1 MLWLVDCLYRL
12 NYNNVNK
19 SCKSGMI
26 KKGGTMKHNLTNG
39 RKHYL
44 DNIRWITVVVVVIY
58 HVFYMYNGQDIVGV
72 LGKITDVKVQYWDIY
87 QYAVYPWFMF
97 LLFIVSGIS
106 ARLYLNGHGEK
117 DFIKSRTTKLLVP
130 STIGLLAFQFI
141 QGYFNTTLST
151 DAKAMLSSLPLIG
164 AYLILAV
171 SGIGVLWYIQVL
183 WVFSI
188 LLVPVRKI
196 EKDRLWTLGKKSGI
210 IAILLMTAL
219 VFGGAQ
225 ILNTPIICVYRFG
238 YYGVAFFLGYFVFS
252 HDEVIEVVKKWFLAL
267 LAVAVILGFAFCF
280 RYFGENYADAPI
292 NRNLL
297 FTSFGWFA
305 SMAFLGG
312 AAKYLD
318 YTNAFATFMSRHSF
332 GLYIFHYLGI
342 SVIAVF
348 IGTRHILPAALVYL
362 LSLISAFV
370 TSYILYELISRIP
383 FFRWA
388 VLGIKKEK

>member
-1 MLWLVDCLYRL
+1 MQK
-12 NYNNVNK
+12 YNNVNK
-19 SCKSGMI
+19 SCKCGI
-26 KKGGTMKHNLTNG
+26 IQKGGTMKNNHNSE
-39 RKHYL
+39 RKYYL
-44 DNIRWITVVVVVIY
+44 DNIRWITVVLVVIY
-58 HVFYMYNGQDIVGV
+58 HVFYMYNGQGIAGV
-72 LGKITDVKVQYWDIY
+72 LGKITNLEVQYWDLY

-97 LLFIVSGIS
+97 LLFVISGIS
-106 ARLYLNGHGEK
+106 SRLYLNSHSEK
-117 DFIKSRTTKLLVP
+117 EFIKSRTNKLLVP

-141 QGYFNTTLST
+141 QGYFNAALST
-151 DAKAMLSSLPLIG
+151 DTREMLSSLPFIG

-183 WVFSI
+183 WVYSI
-188 LLVPVRKI
+188 LLVPVKKI
-196 EKDRLWTLGKKSGI
+196 EKDRLWTLGEKTGI
-210 IAILLMTAL
+210 IAILLMTVL
-219 VFGGAQ
+219 VFGCAQ

-252 HDEVIEVVKKWFLAL
+252 HDEVIEILKKWFPAF
-267 LAVAVILGFAFCF
+267 LAVAVILGFVFCF
-280 RYFGENYADAPI
+280 KYFGENYADAPI
-292 NRNLL
+292 NRYPL

-318 YTNAFATFMSRHSF
+318 FTNAFATFMSRHSF

-342 SVIAVF
+342 SMIAVF
-348 IGTRHILPAALVYL
+348 IGARHILPAALVYL
-362 LSLISAFV
+362 LSFISAFI
-370 TSYILYELISRIP
+370 TAYILYELISRIP